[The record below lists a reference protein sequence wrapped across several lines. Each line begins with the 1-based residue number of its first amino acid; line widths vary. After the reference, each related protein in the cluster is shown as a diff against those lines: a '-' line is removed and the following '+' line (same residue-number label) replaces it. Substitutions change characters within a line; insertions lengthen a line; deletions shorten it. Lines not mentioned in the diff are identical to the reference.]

1 MGLFDKIGDV
11 LDNVK
16 DAVVDAAPVLVP
28 MALNYFAPGMGSIAS
43 GALGAGI
50 GSLIRGDDAE
60 DALRA
65 AALGGGI
72 GALQAGFSGPKGSTF
87 GQNIRADLGRT
98 GTFLGD
104 PLSPANYRQ
113 SIGGTYGAPGPQGE
127 MAAFDEASAV
137 KPIEGQPAYMENV
150 MQGQDGILDNIP
162 KSTPQQVRDLTTLT
176 EPSYL
181 GGPFQA
187 TPGVEDIVGSQQYA
201 DRVAALTKA
210 GVPGANKVALDQLTK
225 EFTPTFMQKFALPT
239 AGGIVALNMMTEEP
253 EEETLDPYV
262 TGADLFY
269 DDEDRYRVD
278 TSTFGLP
285 TMSDVVVPYVRN
297 FEDGGIAS
305 KYKGFSKLP
314 EHVQQKMD
322 PELAQ
327 KYAAGGDVEYFP
339 RRTGGIGP
347 GIGSGT
353 KDDVPAMLMDGEFV
367 MTRDAVRAA
376 GGGNIEKGIDNM
388 YGLMRN
394 LEARA

>member
-1 MGLFDKIGDV
+1 MGLFDKIKDV
-11 LDNVK
+11 I
-16 DAVVDAAPVLVP
+16 VDAAPVLVP

-50 GSLIRGDDAE
+50 GSLIQGRDPE
-60 DALRA
+60 DALKA
-65 AALGGGI
+65 AALGGGV
-72 GALQAGFSGPKGSTF
+72 GALYAGASGPGTF
-87 GQNIRADLGRT
+87 GQNVRADLGKT
-98 GTFLGD
+98 GTFLGN
-104 PLSPANYRQ
+104 PLSSSA
-113 SIGGTYGAPGPQGE
+113 APGSAGPTVE
-127 MAAFDEASAV
+127 AAQNTNRMIDQAVDDRFLTEGSGMGLESGASKFNRLNTV
-137 KPIEGQPAYMENV
+137 E
-150 MQGQDGILDNIP
+150 
-162 KSTPQQVRDLTTLT
+162 QVRDLTTLT

-187 TPGVEDIVGSQQYA
+187 APGVEDIVGSQQYA

-225 EFTPTFMQKFALPT
+225 EFTPTFMQKFAAPAV
-239 AGGIVALNMMTEEP
+239 AGITALNMMTDDP
-253 EEETLDPYV
+253 EEEAVGPYR
-262 TGADLFY
+262 TGADIFY

-285 TMSDVVVPYVRN
+285 TMADVVVPYVRN

-367 MTRDAVRAA
+367 MTRDAVKAA

-394 LEARA
+394 LEART

>member
-1 MGLFDKIGDV
+1 MGLFDKIKDV
-11 LDNVK
+11 I
-16 DAVVDAAPVLVP
+16 VDAAPVLVP

-50 GSLIRGDDAE
+50 GSLIQGRDPE
-60 DALRA
+60 DALKA

-72 GALQAGFSGPKGSTF
+72 GALQAGFSGPKGNTF
-87 GQNIRADLGRT
+87 GQNIRADLGQT

-113 SIGGTYGAPGPQGE
+113 SVGGTYGAPSGNVGPTVE
-127 MAAFDEASAV
+127 AAQNTNRMIDQAVDDSFLTEGSGMGLESGASKFNRLNTVEQV
-137 KPIEGQPAYMENV
+137 K
-150 MQGQDGILDNIP
+150 
-162 KSTPQQVRDLTTLT
+162 DLTTLT

-187 TPGVEDIVGSQQYA
+187 APGVEDIVGSQQYA

-225 EFTPTFMQKFALPT
+225 EFTPTFMQKFAAP
-239 AGGIVALNMMTEEP
+239 AVGGITALNMMTDEP
-253 EEETLDPYV
+253 EEEAVGPYR
-262 TGADLFY
+262 TGADIFY

-278 TSTFGLP
+278 TTTFGLP
-285 TMSDVVVPYVRN
+285 TVPDVVVPYVRN

-367 MTRDAVRAA
+367 MTRNAVRAA

-394 LEARA
+394 LEART